1 MAVKLKSPAQIE
13 AMKEAGRVSA
23 LALRRVGEAVEPGI
37 TTAELDA
44 IAEKVIRA
52 EGGIPAFKGY
62 GGFPGSICASVNDA
76 VVHGIPSRKLVLRE
90 GDIISIDTGA
100 IVDGWVGDNAW
111 TYPVG
116 KVAPEVQRLLEV
128 GERCMWEGLD
138 NARPTKR
145 LGDIGHAVQ
154 SLAEAAGYSV
164 VRDYVGHGIGREMHE
179 DPNVPNFGRRRTGLK
194 LLPGMV
200 LAIEPM
206 VNAGTRKVKQ
216 CSDGWLVRT
225 RDGKP
230 SVHFEKT
237 VAITEDG
244 PVVLTTEE
252 GHPRPVSAYAP
263 LRSLAASTKAR
274 NRGWGLVGRLL
285 NSGWAWLATKKG
297 WSGSSIISTR
307 RSSGERPEITRPPS
321 TRASR

>member
-23 LALRRVGEAVEPGI
+23 LALRRVGEAVEPGV

-62 GGFPGSICASVNDA
+62 GGFPGSICTSVNDA

-252 GHPRPVSAYAP
+252 GHPRPV
-263 LRSLAASTKAR
+263 
-274 NRGWGLVGRLL
+274 
-285 NSGWAWLATKKG
+285 
-297 WSGSSIISTR
+297 
-307 RSSGERPEITRPPS
+307 
-321 TRASR
+321 